1 MSRNAGSFEGTST
14 LQGTDREQP
23 GGGKAVPFHHPASV
37 LRGPNIK
44 GFGLYCLAAIST
56 PRYAPL
62 TFGPAP
68 RDGRDDRDD
77 VLHTAP
83 ALKKAVTAVTVVTP
97 GVVPG

>member
-1 MSRNAGSFEGTST
+1 
-14 LQGTDREQP
+14 
-23 GGGKAVPFHHPASV
+23 
-37 LRGPNIK
+37 
-44 GFGLYCLAAIST
+44 
-56 PRYAPL
+56 L

-97 GVVPG
+97 GEVPG